1 MIGMK
6 SAPTTRIKKSY
17 SISREA
23 EQFVRRVR
31 KTRKIASDSEA
42 LDQILREA
50 LEAQKLAAL
59 NAEFKAY
66 YDEAPDEQLRED
78 AEWAEFAG
86 AAFAELSK

>member
-1 MIGMK
+1 MK
-6 SAPTTRIKKSY
+6 TGTTTRIKKSY

-31 KTRKIASDSEA
+31 KSRKIASDSEA

-59 NAEFKAY
+59 NAEVKAY
-66 YDEAPDEQLRED
+66 YDEASDEQLKED